1 MYPFQTTSPLQPPQP
16 SISPSSFHFL
26 SLLGEGGFCKVWKAR
41 HKQSRKTFAIKE
53 TSKLTITDSMIYESI
68 ITEKQILSELHHNF
82 ITNMYCSFQDK
93 EKLYIVL
100 DYINGGDL
108 RELEMH
114 HRKITEPQLSKLTHL
129 YIIHI

>member
-1 MYPFQTTSPLQPPQP
+1 MHPFQTTSPLQTPQP
-16 SISPSSFHFL
+16 AISPSSFHFL

-53 TSKLTITDSMIYESI
+53 TSKLTITDDMIYESI
-68 ITEKQILSELHHNF
+68 ITEKDILSELHHNF

-114 HRKITEPQLSKLTHL
+114 HRKITEPQLSKLIHL